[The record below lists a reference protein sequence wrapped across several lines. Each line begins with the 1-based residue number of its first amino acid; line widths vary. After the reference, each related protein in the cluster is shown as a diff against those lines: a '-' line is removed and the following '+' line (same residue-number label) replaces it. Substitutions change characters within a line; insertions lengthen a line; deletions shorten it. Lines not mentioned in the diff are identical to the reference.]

1 MTDKDENSFDFDQFE
16 VSPLRLAAQQLHEM
30 YSELR
35 KAGFSRSEALKL
47 VSDAMSAGI
56 SGNNE

>member
-1 MTDKDENSFDFDQFE
+1 MTRDQNDGFDDISI
-16 VSPLRLAAQQLHEM
+16 SPLALAAAQLHEM
-30 YSELR
+30 YTELR

-56 SGNNE
+56 SGSD